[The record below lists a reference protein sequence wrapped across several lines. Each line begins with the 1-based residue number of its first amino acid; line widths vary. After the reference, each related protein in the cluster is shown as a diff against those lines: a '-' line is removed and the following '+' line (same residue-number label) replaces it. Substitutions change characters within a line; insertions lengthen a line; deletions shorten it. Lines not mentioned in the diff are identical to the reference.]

1 MTERLPADHKERD
14 AALDVHR
21 SFIVQAPAGSGKTA
35 LLVQR
40 YLTLLETVE
49 KPEEIVAIT
58 FTKKAAAEMRKRVI
72 EKLSPELAPR
82 LRIQTIDALCAALT
96 RQMPVLANFGAQP
109 AVAADATELYQEAA
123 ARTLAD
129 LTPPVARLLAHL
141 DNNVAD
147 ATDLLAGMLERRD
160 QWLRKTGDAPT
171 REELE
176 ATLAAER
183 DRLIRNAQ
191 ALYPQASVEL
201 VNEVLTQKGEWRKR
215 PPTPP
220 DLVAIPGLREA
231 LVALRA
237 APPPAYTET
246 QWEALEA
253 ILALLKPAMAQLLA
267 LFGERGEVDFTQIAH
282 GALQALG
289 TPDEPT
295 DLLLSL
301 DVRVRHL
308 LVDEFQDTSNSQWE
322 LLERLTAGWEAGDGR
337 TVFVVG
343 DPMQSI
349 YRFRDA
355 QVGLF
360 LHARRAGL
368 PSVKLEPLTLSTN
381 FRSQAKIVEWVNQV
395 FPYVLPAAEDES
407 SGAVPYSPSAPF
419 HEATPDG
426 EPTLETFADREGE
439 ARRVVEL
446 VRAAKGKTAI
456 LVRNRNHLDA
466 IVPAFKDTGIRF
478 RAVEIEQLGEK
489 QVVQDLY
496 ALTRALTHLADRVAW
511 LAILRAPWCGLT
523 LDELSAFFE
532 GKEKQ
537 TIWELMQE
545 APRLARMREVLASAL
560 ANRLRGTLRD
570 CVEGVWLALG
580 GPACVENATDL
591 EDAEIFLDELERLE
605 EAGELTDFSAL
616 ASSLEDLY
624 ALPDVNAGV
633 DAVEI
638 MTIHKAKGLEFD
650 TVIVP
655 GLDRSPRSGRKP
667 LFAFKTLP
675 SPLTSLPSPSGRG
688 AGERG
693 ITRERERA
701 GERGLLLA
709 PIDET
714 GGEKEP
720 LYRYVRDLDKEAE
733 DIEAGRLLYVAATR
747 AESRLHLLACLKV
760 DEDGVVKM
768 PSKRSLLGIA
778 WDALPNIP
786 IPVRAEG
793 FGQAPSPPVGE
804 GRGEGVLRRL
814 PADFEMP
821 RAPEATEWK
830 SPLEGREEVA
840 QIEFSWVGETA
851 RHMGTV
857 VHAWLHRI
865 ADDELNGWDA
875 ARVARARAAVRGQ
888 LSARGVSG
896 AELEAAAE
904 RVLEALRNAITDQKG
919 RWVLGPHPEANSE
932 FRIRTRDRNYVIDR
946 VFNDAQGTRWI
957 VDYKTSTHTGA
968 DVEGFLDRE
977 RERYAAQLQRYA
989 SALDRGARCGLYFPM
1004 LAGWREILR

>member
-1 MTERLPADHKERD
+1 MSKDAMIAPDFEERRR
-14 AALDVHR
+14 ALNVR
-21 SFIVQAPAGSGKTA
+21 CSFIVQAPAGSGKTE

-40 YLTLLETVE
+40 YLKLLEMVE

-96 RQMPVLANFGAQP
+96 RQMPVLARFGAQP
-109 AVAADATELYQEAA
+109 AVAEDASELYQEAA

-129 LTPPVARLLAHL
+129 ITPPVARLLAHL

-147 ATDLLAGMLERRD
+147 ATSLLAGMLERRD

-176 ATLAAER
+176 ATLAEER
-183 DRLIRNAQ
+183 ERLIRNAQ
-191 ALYPQASVEL
+191 ALLPGASQDLAKEL
-201 VNEVLTQKGEWRKR
+201 LTKEGTWRKKNKQAQALSDNE
-215 PPTPP
+215 P
-220 DLVAIPGLREA
+220 LRLA
-231 LVALRA
+231 LVALLTV
-237 APPPAYTET
+237 PPASYSAT

-253 ILALLKPAMAQLLA
+253 ILALLNPAMAQMLA
-267 LFGERGEVDFTQIAH
+267 LFGERGEVDFTQISH
-282 GALQALG
+282 GALLALG
-289 TPDEPT
+289 TPEEPT

-301 DVRVRHL
+301 DASVRHL

-322 LLERLTAGWEAGDGR
+322 LLERLTAGWQEDDGR

-368 PSVKLEPLTLSTN
+368 PGVKLEPLTLSTN
-381 FRSQAKIVEWVNQV
+381 FRSQAKIVEWVNEV
-395 FPYVLPAAEDES
+395 FPNVLPAAEDEA
-407 SGAVPYSPSAPF
+407 SGAVPYSPSVPF

-426 EPTLETFADREGE
+426 APTFETFADRESE
-439 ARRVVEL
+439 AQRVVEL
-446 VRAAKGKTAI
+446 VQAAKGKTAI

-466 IVPAFKDTGIRF
+466 IVPAFKDAGIRF

-523 LDELSAFFE
+523 LDELCAFFE
-532 GKEKQ
+532 GKNDR

-545 APRLARMREVLASAL
+545 QPRLARMREVLAPAL

-570 CVEGVWLALG
+570 RVEGVWLALG

-591 EDAEIFLDELERLE
+591 EDVEIFLDELERME

-616 ASSLEDLY
+616 AKSLEKLY
-624 ALPDVNAGV
+624 ALPDVNAGPE
-633 DAVEI
+633 AVEI

-667 LFAFKTLP
+667 LFAWR
-675 SPLTSLPSPSGRG
+675 SLPGSR
-688 AGERG
+688 
-693 ITRERERA
+693 
-701 GERGLLLA
+701 LLLA

-714 GGEKEP
+714 GGDKEP
-720 LYRYVRDLDKEAE
+720 LYQYVRELDKQAE

-747 AESRLHLLACLKV
+747 AKSRLHLLACLKV
-760 DEDGVVKM
+760 DKDGVMKM

-778 WDALPNIP
+778 SGAFANIP
-786 IPVRAEG
+786 LPSSLAGAHGIPV
-793 FGQAPSPPVGE
+793 SDHK
-804 GRGEGVLRRL
+804 GRGGGGGDLRRL
-814 PADFEMP
+814 PAEFEIP
-821 RAPEATEWK
+821 EAPEATVWK
-830 SPLEGREEVA
+830 SPDEGREEA
-840 QIEFSWVGETA
+840 EQIEFSWVGETA
-851 RHMGTV
+851 RHVGTV
-857 VHAWLHRI
+857 VHRWLQRI
-865 ADDELNGWDA
+865 ADEELKGWSTERIASLGPRFRNELQRHGVPPSEIGMA
-875 ARVARARAAVRGQ
+875 AGLVSAA
-888 LSARGVSG
+888 LA
-896 AELEAAAE
+896 
-904 RVLEALRNAITDQKG
+904 NAIADERG
-919 RWVLGPHPEANSE
+919 RWLLGPHAEAWTEYRVRTSGGKRYVVDR
-932 FRIRTRDRNYVIDR
+932 RIRDN
-946 VFNDAQGTRWI
+946 AGTHWV
-957 VDYKTSTHTGA
+957 VDYKTSRH
-968 DVEGFLDRE
+968 EGTSLEAFLDRE
-977 RERYAAQLQRYA
+977 RERYAPQLARYA
-989 SALDRGARCGLYFPM
+989 QALGDARMGLYFP
-1004 LAGWREILR
+1004 LLRGWREWENGD